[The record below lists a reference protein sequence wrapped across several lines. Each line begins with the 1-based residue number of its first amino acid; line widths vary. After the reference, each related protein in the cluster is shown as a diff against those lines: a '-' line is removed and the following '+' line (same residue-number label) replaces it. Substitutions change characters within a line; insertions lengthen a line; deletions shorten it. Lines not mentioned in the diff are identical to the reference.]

1 MYMNDVQVPM
11 VNHHGSSPHKGIQV
25 LLVDDFPAVRQT
37 LRSVLSTYSDFE
49 IVGEAG
55 DGEEALESVRTLQPS
70 VVVMDI
76 SMPKLNGIEATAL
89 IKEAFPQVVV
99 VGLSLHV
106 NEHTRN
112 AMKAAGASALISKEA
127 AVEQLQSEILKSINK
142 STVDH

>member
-1 MYMNDVQVPM
+1 VNDVQGSI
-11 VNHHGSSPHKGIQV
+11 VNHDGSRAHKGIRV

-37 LRSVLSTYSDFE
+37 LRSVLSAYSDFE
-49 IVGEAG
+49 VVGEAG
-55 DGEEALESVRTLQPS
+55 DGEQAVESVRALQPS

-89 IKEAFPQVVV
+89 IKEAFPHVVI

-127 AVEQLQSEILKSINK
+127 AVEQLQIEILESINK
-142 STVDH
+142 QSTADH